1 MLLFI
6 KPAEHINAEQNK
18 VGFMFPIINWVLPE
32 EFGEVLEF
40 KCLIFIFGLSSA
52 VWRETK
58 L

>member
-1 MLLFI
+1 
-6 KPAEHINAEQNK
+6 
-18 VGFMFPIINWVLPE
+18 MFPIINGVLPE

-40 KCLIFIFGLSSA
+40 KCLVFIFGLSSA